1 MQSATMRNDRRS
13 IFGWAMYDWANS
25 AYTTTTLAVLLPAI
39 FTGEIMPEGGVTVF
53 GRTVDGESLFSYMVS
68 AAALVAFVFSPVMG
82 AVGDF
87 AARKLRFLRTFA
99 YVGALLS
106 LLFALMGPG
115 DVWVTVILFL
125 VVETCWAIA
134 AVFYDSLLP
143 HLTTNETIDRV
154 SSRGYAFGYLGG
166 GIQFLI
172 SLLLIQ
178 FSPDSF
184 AATAARIAIVMAG
197 LWWLGFA
204 IFAFRRLQEPG
215 VAEPLPAGTRPG
227 FSTYARIGFARTG
240 NTIARLR
247 KFPQLLLFLVAF
259 LLYNDGVQT
268 VISISAAFATET
280 LRLDT
285 ADVALAFLVV
295 QIVAF
300 GGALLFGWIA
310 GRIGPKRAI
319 MVSLVLW
326 TGVSILGYSL
336 PEESFVPF
344 LGLAA
349 SVGLVL
355 GGTQALS
362 RSLYGSMIPEQA
374 SAEFYGFYS
383 VFSKFAAIWGPLLFG
398 IVNQVTGSSRQAILS
413 LIAFFALGFILL
425 AFVNIDQARQ
435 AKEHWHF
442 QGAAASVD

>member
-1 MQSATMRNDRRS
+1 MQSGTMRNDRRS

-68 AAALVAFVFSPVMG
+68 AAALVAFVLSPVMG

-99 YVGALLS
+99 YTGALLS

-115 DVWVTVILFL
+115 DVWLTVILFL
-125 VVETCWAIA
+125 VVETCWAVA

-143 HLTTNETIDRV
+143 HLTTNETIDRI

-178 FSPDSF
+178 LSPDSF
-184 AATAARIAIVMAG
+184 AAIAARIAIVMAG

-204 IFAFRRLQEPG
+204 VFAFRRLREPG
-215 VAEPLPAGTRPG
+215 VAESLPAGARPG
-227 FSTYARIGFARTG
+227 FVTYARIGFARTG

-310 GRIGPKRAI
+310 GKIGPKRAI

>member
-1 MQSATMRNDRRS
+1 MQSGTMRNDRRS

-39 FTGEIMPEGGVTVF
+39 FTSEIMPEGGVTVF

-68 AAALVAFVFSPVMG
+68 AAALVAFVLSPVMG

-99 YVGALLS
+99 YTGALLS

-115 DVWVTVILFL
+115 DVWLTVILFL
-125 VVETCWAIA
+125 VVETCWAVA

-143 HLTTNETIDRV
+143 HLTTNETIDRI

-178 FSPDSF
+178 LSPDSF
-184 AATAARIAIVMAG
+184 AAIAARIAIVMAG

-204 IFAFRRLQEPG
+204 VFAFRRLREPG
-215 VAEPLPAGTRPG
+215 VAESLPAGARPG
-227 FSTYARIGFARTG
+227 FVTYARIGFARTG

-310 GRIGPKRAI
+310 GKIGPKRAI